1 MRVATSTTT
10 RRGGAARPAPAAR
23 GVDRAVPLVC
33 LTVLLAIVD
42 PFAMLSPTLRIIDAA
57 TAKSI
62 VAGSQSGHCNSMPA
76 FFTSLAYLSFSVR
89 KYA

>member
-1 MRVATSTTT
+1 
-10 RRGGAARPAPAAR
+10 
-23 GVDRAVPLVC
+23 
-33 LTVLLAIVD
+33 
-42 PFAMLSPTLRIIDAA
+42 MLSPTLRIIDAA